1 MAGQERSCR
10 GCGGCAGG
18 GCGNCGACGGCAAAR
33 LALTGDELDLLDR
46 LAQAAFLPLVWHRD
60 GQPVFPEDGGRAEA
74 LGAAAA
80 GLARKGLVSL
90 DELPLDNYDYT
101 AFAPCR
107 QGSMALTARGQAAA
121 DLLDI
126 QGIEA
131 Q

>member
-1 MAGQERSCR
+1 MDGQERRCG

-18 GCGNCGACGGCAAAR
+18 GCGNCGGCAAAFP
-33 LALTGDELDLLDR
+33 ALTADELDLLDQ
-46 LAQAAFLPLVWHRD
+46 LAQAAFLPLVWQQD
-60 GQPVFPEDGGRAEA
+60 GQPVFPEDGRRAGA

-90 DELPLDNYDYT
+90 DQLPLDNYDYT
-101 AFAPCR
+101 AFASCR

-121 DLLDI
+121 DLLEI
-126 QGIEA
+126 QGIEG

>member
-1 MAGQERSCR
+1 MEKWPDRR
-10 GCGGCAGG
+10 E
-18 GCGNCGACGGCAAAR
+18 AAA
-33 LALTGDELDLLDR
+33 
-46 LAQAAFLPLVWHRD
+46 
-60 GQPVFPEDGGRAEA
+60 
-74 LGAAAA
+74 AAAAVPA